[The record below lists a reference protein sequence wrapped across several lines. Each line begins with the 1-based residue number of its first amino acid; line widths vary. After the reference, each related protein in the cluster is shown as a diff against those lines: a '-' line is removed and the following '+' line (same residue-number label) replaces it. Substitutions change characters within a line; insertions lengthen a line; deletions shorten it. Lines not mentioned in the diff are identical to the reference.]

1 MTVLNYLLAG
11 AFSENV
17 GVFAELKQVILKVVK
32 ILMNNYDPVQ
42 LATVFTIFL
51 VMGGL
56 ILDQI

>member
-1 MTVLNYLLAG
+1 MPVLNYLLAG
-11 AFSENV
+11 AFNENV
-17 GVFAELKQVILKVVK
+17 RVFAELQQVMFKVVK
-32 ILMNNYDPVQ
+32 ILMNNYYPLQ